1 VTVLERPRAGR
12 GPGAGSSARPLRRD
26 VVVLC
31 YHAVSEHWPAALAV
45 TTKSL
50 ETQLRV
56 LLRRGYRGAS
66 FTDAVLD
73 PPYSRTV
80 AVTFDD
86 AFRSVLELAFP
97 VLSELGLP
105 GTVFVPTSFPDR
117 DEPMAWPG
125 IDEWR
130 GGPHE
135 SELRPM
141 SWNQLATLATAGW
154 EVGSHTRT
162 HPRLT
167 SLSDDDLAEELRE
180 SRIRCA
186 DVLGHPC
193 RSIAYPYGDVDQ
205 RVVASAAQ
213 AGYEA
218 GAALPIRFDSND
230 PLCWPRVG
238 VYRSDSLWRY
248 RAKVSRVVRRVRA
261 TGLWTAGG

>member
-1 VTVLERPRAGR
+1 L
-12 GPGAGSSARPLRRD
+12 SARPLGRD

-31 YHAVSEHWPAALAV
+31 YHAVSDQWPSALAV
-45 TTKSL
+45 TTKAL
-50 ETQLRV
+50 EAQLRV
-56 LLRRGYRGAS
+56 LVRRGYRGAT
-66 FTDAVLD
+66 FADAVLD
-73 PPYSRTV
+73 PPYSKTI

-86 AFRSVLELAFP
+86 AFLSAFELGFP

-117 DEPMAWPG
+117 DEPMVWPG

-130 GGPHE
+130 DGPYA

-167 SLSDDDLAEELRE
+167 TLAADDLAEELRD

-186 DVLGHPC
+186 DVLGRPC
-193 RSIAYPYGDVDQ
+193 RTIAYPYGDVDQ
-205 RVVASAAQ
+205 RVVASAAD

-238 VYRSDSLWRY
+238 VYRADSLLRY
-248 RAKVSRVVRRVRA
+248 RVKVSRVARRVRA
-261 TGLWTAGG
+261 SGLWTAVR